1 MNLSCANCRAI
12 YSFSGDPPKCDTC
25 GWVLGDRLRVVSDS
39 SGRVH
44 ATTPIYEKS
53 SVYYKDPEYKQA
65 FYDQKAAAVLWRDK
79 QRTDHPLRASIEEGV
94 LAIVKFIGVALLF
107 TLGVLL
113 WQQSEIE
120 GWRSHDELTTLASG
134 PWINGEYKDCTSL
147 NFKGPRILMTCD
159 GVFGVEGKVF
169 KVRFYGLTRFEDKL
183 ESFQSNWQCRR
194 NGDTD
199 PAITCEIKK

>member
-1 MNLSCANCRAI
+1 M
-12 YSFSGDPPKCDTC
+12 
-25 GWVLGDRLRVVSDS
+25 SDS

-44 ATTPIYEKS
+44 ATNPIYEKS

-79 QRTDHPLRASIEEGV
+79 QRAEHPLRASIEEGV

-134 PWINGEYKDCTSL
+134 PWINSEYKDCTSL
-147 NFKGPRILMTCD
+147 NFKGPRILMLAMACL
-159 GVFGVEGKVF
+159 VLKVKF
-169 KVRFYGLTRFEDKL
+169 SKFDFTV
-183 ESFQSNWQCRR
+183 
-194 NGDTD
+194 
-199 PAITCEIKK
+199 